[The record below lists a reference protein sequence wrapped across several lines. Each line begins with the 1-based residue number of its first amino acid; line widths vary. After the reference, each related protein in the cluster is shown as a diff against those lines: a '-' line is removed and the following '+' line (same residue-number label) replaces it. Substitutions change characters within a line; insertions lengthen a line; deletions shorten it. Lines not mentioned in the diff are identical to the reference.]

1 MLSLLKMSY
10 GSSSSASYGIVS
22 RSSSFTKN
30 VFFGFFKFFVVFFLK
45 FFWLLL
51 PCFFY
56 SFLHFLCL
64 SLMCY
69 LQRLLYFLP
78 EINLLEVHYNQLFLY
93 LLSFTKYVFFIFS
106 YFCIFEG
113 LFQLLFQ
120 RFFLEATSFLS
131 STISKFL
138 FIFFLLLASTI
149 FVNVF
154 SCLILLYFF
163 IIFLAVS
170 LPDFFWFFN
179 RDWNF
184 YFALISFN
192 FFNSNYVTR

>member
-1 MLSLLKMSY
+1 
-10 GSSSSASYGIVS
+10 
-22 RSSSFTKN
+22 
-30 VFFGFFKFFVVFFLK
+30 
-45 FFWLLL
+45 
-51 PCFFY
+51 
-56 SFLHFLCL
+56 
-64 SLMCY
+64 MCY
-69 LQRLLYFLP
+69 LRRLLYFLP

-93 LLSFTKYVFFIFS
+93 LLSFTKYVFFYLFILL
-106 YFCIFEG
+106 YFWRTFLAVI
-113 LFQLLFQ
+113 LAL
-120 RFFLEATSFLS
+120 FLEDTSFMS

-154 SCLILLYFF
+154 SCVILLYFF

-192 FFNSNYVTR
+192 FFNFNYVTRYFILSFFGICFP

>member
-1 MLSLLKMSY
+1 MAHHHQRRMGLFQDLLHLLKMFSL
-10 GSSSSASYGIVS
+10 VFL
-22 RSSSFTKN
+22 SFLW
-30 VFFGFFKFFVVFFLK
+30 FFFLK

-69 LQRLLYFLP
+69 LRRLLYFLP

-120 RFFLEATSFLS
+120 RFFQRLHPFCLLPYLNFCSFSFFCQPPL
-131 STISKFL
+131 FL
-138 FIFFLLLASTI
+138 
-149 FVNVF
+149 
-154 SCLILLYFF
+154 
-163 IIFLAVS
+163 
-170 LPDFFWFFN
+170 
-179 RDWNF
+179 
-184 YFALISFN
+184 
-192 FFNSNYVTR
+192 

>member
-1 MLSLLKMSY
+1 MFFFFFCFSFKVLIASSCNHLNLSKSNTLFAAFSMLSLLKMSY

-69 LQRLLYFLP
+69 LRQLLYFLP

-113 LFQLLFQ
+113 LF
-120 RFFLEATSFLS
+120 
-131 STISKFL
+131 
-138 FIFFLLLASTI
+138 
-149 FVNVF
+149 
-154 SCLILLYFF
+154 
-163 IIFLAVS
+163 
-170 LPDFFWFFN
+170 
-179 RDWNF
+179 
-184 YFALISFN
+184 
-192 FFNSNYVTR
+192 